1 MVTIDFVLNNWT
13 FDTIDCSCSFLVIVV
28 VTLNNQLGMI
38 EWMNKEYSNHK
49 TICFFR
55 NDFLFL
61 LLQKFSRNL
70 FFSSISLIWN
80 LFSNSIH
87 TPIEY
92 FKRIF
97 STKNRKKSLKWINE
111 NQVFFMK
118 EKRTSTQLT
127 SRRSREKLIQKF
139 NFQIKAR
146 CHHSLVLSPLFVC
159 LCDHTYHYHAS
170 NTPSPLWDKIF
181 VHHFL
186 RVFFFIHS
194 ECTKFNNGIQLEL
207 LCCIV
212 NVVVIDCI
220 LLNWIFKKKNKNILL
235 DSATKQQHLANTLC
249 KKKEIM
255 KQNFQT

>member
-186 RVFFFIHS
+186 RVFFSFIQNAPNS
-194 ECTKFNNGIQLEL
+194 ITEFS
-207 LCCIV
+207 
-212 NVVVIDCI
+212 
-220 LLNWIFKKKNKNILL
+220 LNCFAVLSMSSSSIAFYWIEFSKKNKNILL
-235 DSATKQQHLANTLC
+235 DSVTKQQQQHLANILC
-249 KKKEIM
+249 KKKR
-255 KQNFQT
+255 K